1 MNRHTFDLILIE
13 FVLLTG
19 ALTAVRMWAGKEID
33 AAGGGINYKVAKLA
47 KGVTG

>member
-13 FVLLTG
+13 FTLLLGVT
-19 ALTAVRMWAGKEID
+19 TAVRIWAGKEID
-33 AAGGGINYKVAKLA
+33 MAGGGLNYKIAKIA

>member
-1 MNRHTFDLILIE
+1 MDRRTFDLILIE

-19 ALTAVRMWAGKEID
+19 ALTAVRMWAGKEITQ
-33 AAGGGINYKVAKLA
+33 AGGGLNYKVAKIA